1 MGNIKISILIPICN
15 VEKYLEKCLNS
26 IINQSLYDIQ
36 IICINDGSKD
46 SSLDIIRKFE
56 DRDKRIVVIDKPN
69 SGYGDSMN
77 KGLEIATG
85 DYIGIVESDDFIEP
99 KMFEELY
106 ALAIEY
112 NADIV
117 KSNFNMYW
125 EFPERKVYFNNLKIE
140 GKIYDTEL
148 AREKVFWGV
157 PAIWSAI
164 YRRSWLIDKQIKFL
178 STPGASYQDTSF
190 HFKTTCTAEKII
202 VSNKSYLNYRQDNE
216 NSSVKNASME
226 KVHLLH
232 KEWDEVENYL
242 NKKHLMSK
250 YEKYYTTLRFNA
262 FMWNYNRISEYD
274 KKGYFNEVTDS
285 FKNNSLALDDNHIPR
300 YCKYGGCFAIKYK
313 NKYLFDL
320 ILWLTKIKNRK

>member
-1 MGNIKISILIPICN
+1 MRNIKISILIPICN

-26 IINQSLYDIQ
+26 ITNQSLDDIQ

-56 DRDKRIVVIDKPN
+56 ARDERIVVINKPN

-106 ALAIEY
+106 ALAIEN

-125 EFPERKVYFNNLKIE
+125 ESPERKVYFNNLKIE
-140 GKIYDTEL
+140 SKIFETEL
-148 AREKVFWGV
+148 AREHVFWGA

-190 HFKTTCTAEKII
+190 HFKTTCTAEKIVI
-202 VSNKSYLNYRQDNE
+202 SNKAYLNYRQDNE

-226 KVHLLH
+226 KVYLLH
-232 KEWDEVENYL
+232 KEWDEIKNYL
-242 NKKHLMSK
+242 NKEHLMVK
-250 YEKYYTTLRFNA
+250 YKRYYSTLRFNG
-262 FMWNYNRISEYD
+262 FMWNYNRISDYD
-274 KKGYFNEVTDS
+274 KKSYFNEVTDS
-285 FKNNSLALDDNHIPR
+285 FKKNSVAIDDNYIPR
-300 YCKYGGCFAIKYK
+300 YCKYGGCLAIKYK
-313 NKYLFDL
+313 NKYLLDF
-320 ILWLTKIKNRK
+320 ILWLIKIKNKK